1 MTSPANLAAA
11 AASKSPIGSLGAC
24 PLRQTHVQL
33 LPLRYGLVEKPLDP
47 SAELKLPYALTTRP
61 LGIRMLRD
69 GWLYV
74 IDSVTGHLHE
84 YQVLNGLVSAL
95 LHKGAKVDSDQRTP
109 IEERPALV
117 FSRRSTLHVTF
128 AEVQWTAAKCTQV
141 LDNRE
146 EREHFMQAVDLGPV
160 HCQTGGEHLLTVA
173 QGKQWLAEIAT
184 DPVLQAQAAQ
194 DRAEQEAE
202 SPPDAVL
209 LPTVHVSDAP
219 AHEREPYLWE
229 QPRRFREA
237 HIGEFLGRV

>member
-1 MTSPANLAAA
+1 M
-11 AASKSPIGSLGAC
+11 
-24 PLRQTHVQL
+24 
-33 LPLRYGLVEKPLDP
+33 
-47 SAELKLPYALTTRP
+47 
-61 LGIRMLRD
+61 
-69 GWLYV
+69 
-74 IDSVTGHLHE
+74 
-84 YQVLNGLVSAL
+84 
-95 LHKGAKVDSDQRTP
+95 
-109 IEERPALV
+109 
-117 FSRRSTLHVTF
+117 TF

-219 AHEREPYLWE
+219 RART
-229 QPRRFREA
+229 
-237 HIGEFLGRV
+237 